1 MDENKNTEGLSPKEA
16 MLQTIALGEEIQAAE
31 AAMEA
36 AGLTHP
42 ENAETDRIIEE
53 IRDLTGEETPQEPLF
68 RDQEYTDAFGEGVE
82 FEQAFTDQPYEAPV
96 EEIPEYTDGGA
107 LEEEISEPQR
117 KRRPKMKKGSGL
129 LGIPHIL
136 ATVVWLA
143 VAVMLGVSLGRVAW
157 VCVAD
162 VMAFGREEQIIEF
175 TVEESDTLDDIATNL
190 RQAGLIRYPELFK
203 AYALLSD
210 AREDISAGTFNLNT
224 IYDYHALVN
233 CMTTY
238 SSSREV
244 TTVMIPEGYTCER
257 IFNLLEEKGVCKAED
272 LAKYAA
278 EGELDD
284 YWFLEGVERG
294 TANCLEGFLF
304 PDTYDFYL
312 NDNPERVLEKLLDT
326 FDYRFN
332 DDMEAAIETLNTRL
346 ADMMR
351 SHGYGEDY
359 IAANRFGIYE
369 IVTVASLIEKE
380 TANSSESYTVSSVIY
395 NRLTNQAAWPYL
407 NIDAAL
413 LYALGHKE
421 ALSSEDLKT
430 DTPYNTYLY
439 KGLIPGPIANP
450 GLNSLNAALNP
461 EDTNYHYYVLNPE
474 TGTHIFSETTQEH
487 INAGG

>member
-1 MDENKNTEGLSPKEA
+1 MDENKNTGPQPEQQEL
-16 MLQTIALGEEIQAAE
+16 LQTIALGEEIQPDE
-31 AAMEA
+31 AAMAA

-53 IRDLTGEETPQEPLF
+53 VRDMTQTDSVPLF
-68 RDQEYTDAFGEGVE
+68 RDQEYTDAFGEGE
-82 FEQAFTDQPYEAPV
+82 DLERIFSDEPYEAPQ
-96 EEIPEYTDGGA
+96 EEIPEYTDGGEP
-107 LEEEISEPQR
+107 EEDEPEQPQR
-117 KRRPKMKKGSGL
+117 KGRPRRKKGAGL

-136 ATVVWLA
+136 STIVWLA
-143 VAVMLGVSLGRVAW
+143 VVVMLGVSLGRVAW

-162 VMAFGREEQIIEF
+162 VMAFGRDEMEIQVTID
-175 TVEESDTLDDIATNL
+175 ESDTIDDIATKL
-190 RQAGLIRYPELFK
+190 RQSGLIRYPELFK

-210 AREDISAGTFNLNT
+210 AREDISAGTFTLNT

-238 SSSREV
+238 SSTREV

-257 IFNLLEEKGVCKAED
+257 IFNLLEEKGVCKAEE

-278 EGELDD
+278 EGELDE

-304 PDTYDFYL
+304 PDTYDFYID
-312 NDNPERVLEKLLDT
+312 DNPKRVLEKLLDT
-326 FDYRFN
+326 FDYRFSE
-332 DDMEAAIETLNTRL
+332 DMEAAIETLNTRL

-380 TANSSESYTVSSVIY
+380 TANSSESYTVASVIY
-395 NRLTNQAAWPYL
+395 NRLTNQAAWPFL

-421 ALSSEDLKT
+421 ALSAEDLKA

-474 TGTHIFSETTQEH
+474 TGTHIFSETSQEH